1 MENKKFGN
9 VYVIYHK
16 EDNDGVF
23 SAAIASHALK
33 DKCKNLDLVP
43 LTYTEINKLAD
54 TCVTMKNLLDDN
66 GNTNLLIMLDISMT
80 PKNMEKVYQVW
91 KDNFIWCDHH
101 KPIILA
107 SHQKPY
113 TFGNCPGYHDR
124 TDQSALIATYKYFN
138 NMVDDGNISEL
149 PYLLQA
155 LGVYDSWTHELRGFN
170 FDLINHINYAITYDT
185 QLSVD
190 NVLQDY
196 DFFTSPDWNEDFCKS
211 LAKYGESIEKMKI
224 ADVCNILKNNANFAW
239 LVGDD
244 NRPAVAFFS
253 NIKYNSAIYK
263 TALSQVLG
271 DPSST
276 VGNTNGKN
284 IIVFSNDINFPDKV
298 TMSLYNIDDT
308 DKFDCGAYLKEKYN
322 GGGHVGAGGC
332 VLTLSKAKTIMKN
345 HAI

>member
-9 VYVIYHK
+9 IHIIYHK

-23 SAAIASHALK
+23 SAAIASHSLK
-33 DKCKNLDLVP
+33 DRCKRLDLIPV
-43 LTYTEINKLAD
+43 TYTEINKLTD
-54 TCVTMKNLLDDN
+54 TCVTMKNLLDDDDN
-66 GNTNLLIMLDISMT
+66 DLLIMLDVSMT
-80 PKNMEKVYQVW
+80 PDNMEKVYQVW
-91 KDNFIWCDHH
+91 KNNFIWCDHH
-101 KPIILA
+101 RPIILA

-124 TDQSALIATYKYFN
+124 IDQSALIATYKYFN
-138 NMVDDGNISEL
+138 GMIDDGDISEL

-155 LGVYDSWTHELRGFN
+155 LGVYDSWTHKLRGFD

-185 QLSVD
+185 HLSVD
-190 NVLQDY
+190 YVLQDLG
-196 DFFTSPDWNEDFCKS
+196 FFMSPDCDGEFCKS

-224 ADVCNILKNNANFAW
+224 ADVRNILENNADFSW
-239 LVGDD
+239 KVSDD
-244 NRPAVAFFS
+244 RNAVAFFS
-253 NIKYNSAIYK
+253 NIRYNTAIYK
-263 TALSQVLG
+263 TALSQVLE

-276 VGNTNGKN
+276 VGNANCKN

-298 TMSLYNIDDT
+298 TMSLYNVDDT

-322 GGGHVGAGGC
+322 GGGHVGAAGC
-332 VLTLSKAKTIMKN
+332 VLTSSKAKAIMEN